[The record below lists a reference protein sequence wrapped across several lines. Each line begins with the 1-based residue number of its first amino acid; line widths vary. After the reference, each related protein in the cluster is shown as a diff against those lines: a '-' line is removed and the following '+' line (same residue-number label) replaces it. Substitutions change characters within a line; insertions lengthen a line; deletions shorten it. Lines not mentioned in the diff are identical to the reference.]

1 MKFETISQS
10 SVLFVLALAA
20 FAAVVAAVVM
30 WLLPR
35 MVKRGIDVS
44 GLLDKASTTVSAL
57 DAVTDAVKAL
67 SPSLPGLAL
76 IDKILDYSGKAVASA
91 EQMYKT
97 SIIPE
102 ELRKEEATNL
112 VYKFLE
118 AAGVEITEELRTVID
133 GAIEASVFGLPKTHG
148 EVLADSENGSAGGE
162 QG

>member
-10 SVLFVLALAA
+10 SVLFVLALSA
-20 FAAVVAAVVM
+20 FAAFVAAVVM

-67 SPSLPGLAL
+67 SPSMPGLAL

-91 EQMYKT
+91 EQLYKT

-102 ELRKEEATNL
+102 TLRKEEATNL

-118 AAGVEITEELRTVID
+118 AAGVEITDELRTVVD
-133 GAIEASVFGLPKTHG
+133 GAIEAAVFGLPKTHVEG
-148 EVLADSENGSAGGE
+148 WADSANGAGGE
-162 QG
+162 NS

>member
-20 FAAVVAAVVM
+20 FAAFVAAVVM

-57 DAVTDAVKAL
+57 DAVTDAIKAL

-76 IDKILDYSGKAVASA
+76 IDKILEYSGKAG
-91 EQMYKT
+91 
-97 SIIPE
+97 
-102 ELRKEEATNL
+102 R
-112 VYKFLE
+112 
-118 AAGVEITEELRTVID
+118 
-133 GAIEASVFGLPKTHG
+133 
-148 EVLADSENGSAGGE
+148 
-162 QG
+162 

>member
-1 MKFETISQS
+1 MKIETISQT

-20 FAAVVAAVVM
+20 FAAFVAAVVM

-76 IDKILDYSGKAVASA
+76 IDKILEYSGKAVASA

-112 VYKFLE
+112 VYKFLD

-133 GAIEASVFGLPKTHG
+133 GAIEASVFGLPKTHVEG
-148 EVLADSENGSAGGE
+148 WADSANAGGD
-162 QG
+162 QA

>member
-20 FAAVVAAVVM
+20 FAAIVAAVVM

-67 SPSLPGLAL
+67 SPSMPGLAL
-76 IDKILDYSGKAVASA
+76 IDRILEYSGKAVASA
-91 EQMYKT
+91 EQLYKT
-97 SIIPE
+97 SMIPE
-102 ELRKEEATNL
+102 TLRKKEATNL

-118 AAGVEITEELRTVID
+118 AAGVEITEELRT
-133 GAIEASVFGLPKTHG
+133 GRKYAP
-148 EVLADSENGSAGGE
+148 
-162 QG
+162 

>member
-57 DAVTDAVKAL
+57 DAVTDAVKAI
-67 SPSLPGLAL
+67 SPSFPGLAL
-76 IDKILDYSGKAVASA
+76 IDKILEYSGKAVASA
-91 EQMYKT
+91 EQLYKT

-102 ELRKEEATNL
+102 TLRKQEATNL

-118 AAGVEITEELRTVID
+118 AAGVEITEELRMVID
-133 GAIEASVFGLPKTHG
+133 GAIEASVFGLPKTHAEG
-148 EVLADSENGSAGGE
+148 WADSANGAD
-162 QG
+162 

>member
-10 SVLFVLALAA
+10 PALFVLALAA
-20 FAAVVAAVVM
+20 FAAIVAAAVM

-35 MVKRGIDVS
+35 MVKQGIDVS

-57 DAVTDAVKAL
+57 NAVTDAVKAL
-67 SPSLPGLAL
+67 SPSLPGLSL
-76 IDKILDYSGKAVASA
+76 IDKILEYSGKAVASA
-91 EQMYKT
+91 EQLYKT
-97 SIIPE
+97 SMIPE
-102 ELRKEEATNL
+102 TLRKEEATNL

-148 EVLADSENGSAGGE
+148 EVLTDSANSGGE
-162 QG
+162 NC

>member
-1 MKFETISQS
+1 MKFETISQT

-20 FAAVVAAVVM
+20 FAAIVAAAVM

-67 SPSLPGLAL
+67 SPSLPGLSL
-76 IDKILDYSGKAVASA
+76 IDKILEYSGKAVASA
-91 EQMYKT
+91 EQLYKT
-97 SIIPE
+97 SMIPE
-102 ELRKEEATNL
+102 TLRKEEATNL

-133 GAIEASVFGLPKTHG
+133 GAIEAAVFGLPKTHLRD
-148 EVLADSENGSAGGE
+148 EEKN
-162 QG
+162 

>member
-1 MKFETISQS
+1 MKIETISQT

-20 FAAVVAAVVM
+20 FAAIVAAAVM

-57 DAVTDAVKAL
+57 DAVTDAVKAI

-118 AAGVEITEELRTVID
+118 AAGVEITEELRTVVD
-133 GAIEASVFGLPKTHG
+133 GAIEASVFGLPKTHLRDEG
-148 EVLADSENGSAGGE
+148 KN
-162 QG
+162 

>member
-1 MKFETISQS
+1 MKFETISQT

-20 FAAVVAAVVM
+20 FAAFVAAVVM

-44 GLLDKASTTVSAL
+44 GLLYKASTTVSAL

-67 SPSLPGLAL
+67 SPSLPGLSL
-76 IDKILDYSGKAVASA
+76 IDKILEYSGKAVASA
-91 EQMYKT
+91 EQLYKT
-97 SIIPE
+97 SMIPE
-102 ELRKEEATNL
+102 TLRKEEATNL

-133 GAIEASVFGLPKTHG
+133 GAIEAAVFGLPKTHLRD
-148 EVLADSENGSAGGE
+148 EEKN
-162 QG
+162 

>member
-1 MKFETISQS
+1 MKFETISQT

-20 FAAVVAAVVM
+20 FAAFVAAVVM

-57 DAVTDAVKAL
+57 DAVTDAVKAI
-67 SPSLPGLAL
+67 SPSFPGLSL
-76 IDKILDYSGKAVASA
+76 IDKILEYSDKAVASA
-91 EQMYKT
+91 EQMYKA

-102 ELRKEEATNL
+102 TLRKDEATTL

-118 AAGVEITEELRTVID
+118 AAGVEITEELRTVVD
-133 GAIEASVFGLPKTHG
+133 GAIEAAVFGLPKTHG
-148 EVLADSENGSAGGE
+148 KVLADSAHEAGGE

>member
-1 MKFETISQS
+1 MKNENIIQNPVFFI
-10 SVLFVLALAA
+10 LAVAA
-20 FAAVVAAVVM
+20 FAELVVAAVM

-67 SPSLPGLAL
+67 SPSMPGLAL
-76 IDKILDYSGKAVASA
+76 IDRILEYSGKAVASA
-91 EQMYKT
+91 EQLYKT

-102 ELRKEEATNL
+102 TLRKEEATNL

-133 GAIEASVFGLPKTHG
+133 GAIEAAVFGLPKTHLRDEG
-148 EVLADSENGSAGGE
+148 KN
-162 QG
+162 

>member
-1 MKFETISQS
+1 MKFETISQTS
-10 SVLFVLALAA
+10 LFFVLALAA
-20 FAAVVAAVVM
+20 FAAFVAAVVM

-118 AAGVEITEELRTVID
+118 AAGVEITEELRTVVD
-133 GAIEASVFGLPKTHG
+133 GAIEAAVFGLPKTHVEG
-148 EVLADSENGSAGGE
+148 LADSANAGGE
-162 QG
+162 NS

>member
-1 MKFETISQS
+1 MKIETISQT

-20 FAAVVAAVVM
+20 FAAIVAAAVM

-118 AAGVEITEELRTVID
+118 AAGVEITEELRTVVD
-133 GAIEASVFGLPKTHG
+133 GAIEASVFGLPKTHLRDEG
-148 EVLADSENGSAGGE
+148 KN
-162 QG
+162 